1 MQARGGR
8 RWLRVAILA
17 GSAAL
22 GLSCREATTLLVRQA
37 LRSPCLLGERA
48 SVLEVCVVDR
58 QGGVVDGAL
67 VEVSDGSGQKQS
79 VRTDQEGRASLAISA
94 SGSYVAEVTRTGHQ
108 AVRREGVGGS
118 GGCAERS
125 RVVLEMTVQAIE

>member
-1 MQARGGR
+1 MQVRRGR
-8 RWLRVAILA
+8 RWLPVVILA

-48 SVLEVCVVDR
+48 SVLEVSVVDR
-58 QGGVVDGAL
+58 QGGVVAGAL
-67 VEVSDGSGQKQS
+67 VEVSDESGQKQS

-94 SGSYVAEVTRTGHQ
+94 SGSYVAEVTRTGYR
-108 AVRREGVGGS
+108 AVRLEGVGGS
-118 GGCAERS
+118 GGCADRS
-125 RVVLEMTVQAIE
+125 RVVLEMMVQAIE